1 METNNKLLTKEQNM
15 KNSLKPT
22 HRILLNANPTHGY
35 MVCSRYIENKTP
47 VWRIE
52 IIKRDKTS
60 LRSFKGLWLEIVGN
74 NTTPVALGGSAAEVL
89 DLLDQAFTALSTQT
103 AAGFGAVTSTVGDF
117 AQLAAKIKTIKGSL

>member
-1 METNNKLLTKEQNM
+1 M

-74 NTTPVALGGSAAEVL
+74 NTTPVALGGSAAEKVFKKIQ
-89 DLLDQAFTALSTQT
+89 DTATP
-103 AAGFGAVTSTVGDF
+103 FF
-117 AQLAAKIKTIKGSL
+117 APYKGND